1 MTKLDDSKRRRAEL
15 AYLEFRRRCTV
26 VAQEPTIAGR
36 CDMKPIFDERYRKSL
51 ARALADDATT
61 CAKRKRGIWQR
72 ATYQLADDLPRGG
85 GEVAPIKSDHEL
97 ARHGKFKDTYSRETK
112 DAYAAASRSIRDRC
126 KDAANVLKDQHLAK
140 PYPEGAEDVLR
151 AMEGR
156 PITEDEFA
164 AVARKYG
171 DSYQVTRRLNAM
183 AEASGIHS
191 RILHRVDM
199 QEDGIKRAGQRAE
212 SVASTRF
219 SSGSTFNV
227 LGRELEANLEADL
240 VDILDGGNGGGMMG
254 AFTPNRWPCKL
265 EESHDYGIYSDAE
278 DYGVSGGPTRLD

>member
-1 MTKLDDSKRRRAEL
+1 
-15 AYLEFRRRCTV
+15 
-26 VAQEPTIAGR
+26 
-36 CDMKPIFDERYRKSL
+36 MKPIFDERYRKSL

-61 CAKRKRGIWQR
+61 CARKKRGIWQR

-85 GEVAPIKSDHEL
+85 GDVVPIKSDHDL
-97 ARHGKFKDTYSRETK
+97 ARHSKFKDTYSRETK

-126 KDAANVLKDQHLAK
+126 KDAANVLKDQHLAQ
-140 PYPEGAEDVLR
+140 PYPDGAAEVLQ

-191 RILHRVDM
+191 RILHRVDI
-199 QEDGIKRAGQRAE
+199 QEDGIKHAGQRAE

-219 SSGSTFNV
+219 TSA
-227 LGRELEANLEADL
+227 LGRELEANLETDL
-240 VDILDGGNGGGMMG
+240 ADILDGGNGGGMMG
-254 AFTPNRWPCKL
+254 AFSLDKWPCKL
-265 EESHDYGIYSDAE
+265 LEGHDYGIYSDAE
-278 DYGVSGGPTRLD
+278 DHGVSGGPARLD